1 MAEVLI
7 RPAVSPDYGLL
18 SSFKSSVQTDV
29 VWQMDHAF
37 DQNQVSITFHEIKL
51 PRIIR
56 VDYPHSSEGLLERVK
71 ALSIVLVGCI
81 EGAPIG
87 YIGISTI
94 QTESMLWVKELVI
107 HERWR
112 RKGFGSVLIRAGF
125 DWGMERNIRH
135 MMIDMSSKNFPAINM
150 VRKIGFEFCGY
161 NDNFYFN
168 NDIALFF
175 TKYFR

>member
-1 MAEVLI
+1 M
-7 RPAVSPDYGLL
+7 
-18 SSFKSSVQTDV
+18 
-29 VWQMDHAF
+29 
-37 DQNQVSITFHEIKL
+37 
-51 PRIIR
+51 
-56 VDYPHSSEGLLERVK
+56 
-71 ALSIVLVGCI
+71 
-81 EGAPIG
+81 PIG

-125 DWGMERNIRH
+125 DWGMERNIRRI
-135 MMIDMSSKNFPAINM
+135 MIDMSSKNFPAINM